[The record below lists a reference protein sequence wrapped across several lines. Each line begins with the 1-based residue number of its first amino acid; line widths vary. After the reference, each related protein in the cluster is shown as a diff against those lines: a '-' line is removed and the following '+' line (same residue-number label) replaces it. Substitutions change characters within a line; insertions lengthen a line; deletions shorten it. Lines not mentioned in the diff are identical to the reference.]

1 MVAGGH
7 RGLQEQA
14 GRRKAGDQ
22 LARGHLPG
30 LESREILTP
39 APSQLPYGS
48 VNSFLTSQK
57 D

>member
-14 GRRKAGDQ
+14 GRRKPGDQ

-30 LESREILTP
+30 LEPREILTP